1 MTREWAEIRSAQGN
15 EDAAR
20 RLFERAL
27 ASFRELGSRREIE
40 EIERRLR

>member
-1 MTREWAEIRSAQGN
+1 VTREWAEIRSAQGN

-27 ASFRELGSRREIE
+27 ASFRVLGSRREIE